1 MIKYELLKTVKL
13 SADNTFLRSQKLP
26 ELVHLDDPAF
36 AVMCDFSLI
45 RPRTIHADES
55 MDDALNEMKLHG
67 AHLLLVQ
74 GHEGNIVGVIA
85 SEDILGELPIKI
97 INERRIQRS
106 QILVKALMT
115 PIEKIAAFD
124 IKTLDLA
131 KVGHIITTLKNLR
144 THYAL
149 VIGNNTEDGS
159 VILRGIF
166 TTSQISRQLHMD
178 ISDAIAKSHSVSEL
192 QKHKK

>member
-1 MIKYELLKTVKL
+1 MVKYEILKTITL
-13 SADNTFLRSQKLP
+13 PAHNTFLRSQKMP

-36 AVMCDFSLI
+36 AVMCDFSFI
-45 RPRTIHADES
+45 RPRTIQADES
-55 MDDALNEMKLHG
+55 MDNALNEMKLHG

-74 GHEGNIVGVIA
+74 GNAGNIVGVIA
-85 SEDILGELPIKI
+85 SEDILGELPIKMI
-97 INERRIQRS
+97 QERRIHRAQL
-106 QILVKALMT
+106 LVKMLMT
-115 PIEKIAAFD
+115 PIEKIAALD

-131 KVGHIITTLKNLR
+131 KVGHIITTLRDLR
-144 THYAL
+144 IHYAL

-178 ISDAIAKSHSVSEL
+178 ISDAIAKAQSVSEL
-192 QKHKK
+192 QRRKK